1 MSQDGY
7 YRYPC
12 IFNDTV
18 VFVSED
24 HLWRTDINGCPAQ
37 RLTSGLG
44 TASTPVFSPC
54 GQYLA
59 FAGSDEGPA
68 EVYIMPATG
77 GEPRRVTY
85 LGEGV
90 GVQSW
95 TSAGI
100 TFTSSAKSPFARV
113 SFLWRV
119 SPDGGEAQ
127 RIDLGPI
134 SSHMFKDHEGPACVV
149 QRFGY
154 REYGYWKRYRG
165 GTAGTLWIDREGTG
179 TYAPLIELKS
189 DLARPLWIGDRVY
202 FASDHEGIGNLYSC
216 GTDGQDLQ
224 RHTHHKTFY
233 VRNQSTDGTRIVYHA
248 GGDLYVFDPKTNTDT
263 KIHPAYHSARPERAR
278 KFVSAERYLE
288 GTSLHPHGNH
298 LGITARGQAFVFER
312 AQGAVL
318 QLGARE
324 GVRYRL
330 PTWLADGLHVAL
342 ISDVGGSEILEVY
355 DAKTAERTHAFE
367 DLDLG
372 RVQDIYPSPTDNALI
387 LVNQRGEI
395 IHLDVEGAQ
404 MRVLDRSHHEMVA
417 GVSWSPDGLWI
428 AYHCSLSQRQACI
441 KLANIKTGALTQ
453 ATNPILK
460 DTHPAFDPDGK
471 YLYFLSQREFNPS
484 WDTLHFNLGFPAGE
498 RPYCLLLAKDTPS
511 PFILQPKGLE
521 DEDDEDE
528 DKKEDDKGAEKGE
541 DKGDDKAL
549 CPKPITIDLEGLSD
563 RMVAFPVEP
572 GNFSHLC
579 AIKGKLMYISWP
591 LFDASD
597 EDSDEPQEGGALACF
612 DFESMKEDELTI
624 GVTHLEV
631 SADAKRML
639 YRTSKNV
646 RIVKAG
652 EKADDALDAP
662 AHKSGWVDLSRV
674 TISVN
679 PFTEWHQI
687 YHEAWRLQ
695 RDYFWVEDMSQID
708 WQAVHDRYAPLLN
721 RISTRRELSDIV
733 WEMQGELGT
742 SHAYV
747 SGGDLRPTPSWRVG
761 LLGADFA
768 FNPKMDAYEIK
779 HMGHGD
785 PWREGRTS
793 SLRRPGLNLSPGDLI
808 WRVGGQAVS
817 KDMPLEGF
825 LTSQAGKE
833 VSLTVSDAHGNNKR
847 DVVVKTLRETLTLSY
862 LDWVAANRAYVH
874 EKSKGQVGYV
884 HVPDM
889 GANGFAYFHRGYLA
903 ECDKPG
909 LIIDVRY
916 NGGGSVSPLIL
927 SKLVAT
933 RLGYDLTRWFGNI
946 PYPVDA
952 SHGNLV
958 GLTNEYA
965 GSDGDMFSHA
975 FKMLGLGPLV
985 GKRTWGGV
993 IGIWPRN
1000 ALVDGGM
1007 TTQPEFSFWF
1017 KDIGWGLENYGA
1029 TPTIEVENTPQDY
1042 LMGRDPQLDCAL
1054 GEALRLIKE
1063 NPVGAPAYTQRP
1075 NLALPKLAQSG

>member
-12 IFNDTV
+12 IHDNTV
-18 VFVSED
+18 IFVSED
-24 HLWRTDINGCPAQ
+24 HLWRTDLSGAPAV

-54 GQYLA
+54 GAYIA

-68 EVYIMPATG
+68 EVYVMPATG

-90 GVQSW
+90 SVHSW
-95 TSAGI
+95 TKAGI

-113 SFLWRV
+113 SWLWHV
-119 SPDGGEAQ
+119 SPDGGEAHK
-127 RIDLGPI
+127 IDLGPI

-165 GTAGTLWIDREGTG
+165 GTAGVVWIDREGAG
-179 TYAPLIELKS
+179 TYAPLIDLKS
-189 DLARPLWIGDRVY
+189 DMARPLWIGDRIY
-202 FASDHEGIGNLYSC
+202 FTSDHEGIGNLYSC
-216 GTDGQDLQ
+216 TQGGTDLQ

-233 VRNQSTDGTRIVYHA
+233 VRNQSTDGRKIVYHA
-248 GGDLYVFDPKTNTDT
+248 GGDLYVFDPETNLDT
-263 KIHPAYHSARPERAR
+263 RLHPAYHSARPERAR
-278 KFVSAERYLE
+278 KFVSAQRYLE
-288 GTSLHPHGNH
+288 GMSLHPHGNH
-298 LGITARGQAFVFER
+298 LAITARGQGFVFER

-318 QLGARE
+318 QLGDRE

-330 PTWLADGLHVAL
+330 PTWLEDGLHVAM
-342 ISDVGGSEILEVY
+342 ISDVGGVETLEIY
-355 DAKTAERTHAFE
+355 DAKTCARTKRFE
-367 DLDLG
+367 SFDLG
-372 RVQDIYPSPTDNALI
+372 RVQAMYPSPTDPALI
-387 LVNQRGEI
+387 LVNQRGEV
-395 IHLDVEGAQ
+395 IHIDVESAQ
-404 MRVLDRSHHEMVA
+404 MRIIDRSHHEMVA
-417 GVSWSPDGLWI
+417 GVSWSPDGLWV

-441 KLANIKTGALTQ
+441 KLANLETGTITQ

-511 PFILQPKGLE
+511 PFVLQPKGLE
-521 DEDDEDE
+521 DCDDDDDKKDE
-528 DKKEDDKGAEKGE
+528 DKAEDKSTDKDADKEGE
-541 DKGDDKAL
+541 DKGPA
-549 CPKPITIDLEGLSD
+549 PITIDLEGLPE
-563 RMVAFPVEP
+563 RIIAFPVEP

-579 AIKGKLMYISWP
+579 AVKGKLMYLSWP
-591 LFDASD
+591 LFDAGDD
-597 EDSDEPQEGGALACF
+597 EDADPHEGGALACF
-612 DFESMKEDELTI
+612 DFESLKEDELTTGI
-624 GVTHLEV
+624 LDFEV
-631 SADAKRML
+631 SLDAKRMV
-639 YRTSKNV
+639 YRTSKSLRV
-646 RIVKAG
+646 VKAG
-652 EKADDALDAP
+652 EKIDEGSDQP
-662 AHKSGWVDLSRV
+662 PHKSGWVDLERV
-674 TISVN
+674 TISIN
-679 PFTEWHQI
+679 RLSEWQQI

-708 WQAVHDRYAPLLN
+708 WQAVHDRYAPLLT

-747 SGGDLRPTPSWRVG
+747 SGGDLRPSPAWGVG

-768 FNPKMDAYEIK
+768 YHHKLDAWEIK
-779 HMGHGD
+779 HIGHGD

-793 SLRRPGLNLSPGDLI
+793 SLRRPGLNIKEGDLI
-808 WRVGGQAVS
+808 WRVNGQSVS
-817 KDMPLEGF
+817 KDLPVEAH
-825 LTSQAGKE
+825 LTHQAGKE
-833 VSLTVSDAHGNNKR
+833 IALTISDASGENKR
-847 DVVVKTLRETLTLSY
+847 DVVVKTMRETLTLSY
-862 LDWVAANRAYVH
+862 LDWVAKNRAYVH
-874 EKSKGQVGYV
+874 EKTKGQVGYV
-884 HVPDM
+884 HIPDM
-889 GANGFAYFHRGYLA
+889 SANGFAYFHRGYLA

-909 LIIDVRY
+909 LVIDVRY

-927 SKLVAT
+927 SKLMAT

-975 FKMLGLGPLV
+975 FKMLNLGPLI

-1000 ALVDGGM
+1000 TLVDGGM

-1017 KDIGWGLENYGA
+1017 KDVGWGLENYGA
-1029 TPTIEVENTPQDY
+1029 EPTVEVENTPQDY
-1042 LMGRDPQLDCAL
+1042 LMGRDPQLDCAI
-1054 GEALRLIKE
+1054 GEALRLVKE
-1063 NPVGAPAYTQRP
+1063 NPAGTPAYTERP
-1075 NLALPKLAQSG
+1075 NLALPA